1 MKRALAWV
9 VVGVVVVGVY
19 RAASAWTNPW
29 AVSALPNPVLAN
41 LPKAAPG
48 CGEKCYD

>member
-9 VVGVVVVGVY
+9 VVGLAVVGVY
-19 RAASAWTNPW
+19 RAASTWTNPW
-29 AVSALPNPVLAN
+29 AVVTLPNPVLSS

-48 CGEKCYD
+48 CGEKCFD